1 MSKELTKEDL
11 KRFEEFEKTILNLK
25 DSSVKYKK
33 DVEMEI
39 EIKRDVLYSN
49 FGKER
54 VDLVLEKLKVDF
66 RDLIEQKV
74 YIEIYKFLDS

>member
-11 KRFEEFEKTILNLK
+11 KKFEDFEKTILNLK
-25 DSSVKYKK
+25 DSSVKYKR
-33 DVEMEI
+33 DDEMEMQ
-39 EIKRDVLYSN
+39 IKKDVLYSN

>member
-1 MSKELTKEDL
+1 MSKELTKKDL
-11 KRFEEFEKTILNLK
+11 KRFEEFEKTILSLK
-25 DSSVKYKK
+25 DSSVKYKR
-33 DVEMEI
+33 DDQMEMK
-39 EIKRDVLYSN
+39 IKRDVLYSN

>member
-11 KRFEEFEKTILNLK
+11 KKFEEFEETILNLK
-25 DSSVKYKK
+25 DSSVKYKR
-33 DVEMEI
+33 DDEMEMQ
-39 EIKRDVLYSN
+39 IKRDVLYSN
-49 FGKER
+49 FGKEK

>member
-33 DVEMEI
+33 DVEMEMQ
-39 EIKRDVLYSN
+39 IKRDVLYSN